1 MLIEEALYAKLVAT
15 AGVTNLVAT
24 RIYPLQ
30 APQTD
35 LDDYVTYE
43 RPSGAPYGQH
53 SGPSGLTWA
62 RMSYSC
68 HSSRYANAKTA
79 AKAIRDALDGFAGV
93 VAGSTGSPTTIGH
106 CIAEED
112 ADIGFDPETR
122 RYVCAIDFHVQYYE

>member
-1 MLIEEALYAKLVAT
+1 MLIEEALYAKLTAT

-79 AKAIRDALDGFAGV
+79 AKAIRDALDGFSG
-93 VAGSTGSPTTIGH
+93 VAGSVQIGH

-122 RYVCAIDFHVQYYE
+122 RYVTAIDFHVQYYE

>member
-1 MLIEEALYAKLVAT
+1 MLIEEALYAKLTAT
-15 AGVTNLVAT
+15 AGVTSLVAT

-62 RMSYSC
+62 RLSYVC

-93 VAGSTGSPTTIGH
+93 VSGMQIGH

-122 RYVCAIDFHVQYYE
+122 RYVTAIDFNVQYYEGP